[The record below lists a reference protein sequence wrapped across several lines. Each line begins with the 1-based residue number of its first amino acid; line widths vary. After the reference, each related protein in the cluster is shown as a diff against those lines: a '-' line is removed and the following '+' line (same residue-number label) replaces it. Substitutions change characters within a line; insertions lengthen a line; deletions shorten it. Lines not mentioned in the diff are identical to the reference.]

1 MMSKG
6 AKKLEVLAAIGLG
19 GPFARFR
26 IGDASGAGE
35 TSVIAQ
41 RILMAGL
48 VDLLQIAR
56 TNQFPIQFFWMQDI
70 LLVESPGKKED
81 ARADDDDNQ
90 FNEGKKNAFTFH
102 RVPFPFHSPF
112 RHFELDSSLRLI
124 GSVEDTPFRFC
135 FNRLKNQPM
144 KQTESPAKKA
154 KRTSKNERD

>member
-1 MMSKG
+1 MRKNCLFAGSETGGQNLAIILSFVETCRANKISFRVW
-6 AKKLEVLAAIGLG
+6 LE
-19 GPFARFR
+19 
-26 IGDASGAGE
+26 
-35 TSVIAQ
+35 
-41 RILMAGL
+41 
-48 VDLLQIAR
+48 DLLQIAR